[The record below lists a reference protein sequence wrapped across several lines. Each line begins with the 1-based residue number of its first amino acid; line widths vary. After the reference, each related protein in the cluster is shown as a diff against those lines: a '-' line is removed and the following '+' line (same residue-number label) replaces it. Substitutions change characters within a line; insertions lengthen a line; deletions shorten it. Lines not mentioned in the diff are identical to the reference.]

1 MEWYKLFALAAMAIC
16 FASLLYHL
24 FRVISSGEPRDFSQA
39 TGNPKA
45 AMPYA
50 FIGAMSPTKKES
62 AFLHLPTYVA
72 GMIYHM
78 GTFLSLTIFFIILL
92 NFNLPT
98 SISWLLA
105 GTFVVSGICGFGILI
120 KRMVKSQLR
129 QLSNADDYVANFL
142 VSFFQIITA
151 LTLLSGTL
159 LPLYFIMAGILFLY
173 IPVGKLKHTVYFFAA
188 RYHLGFFFGRRNVW
202 PPRKS

>member
-24 FRVISSGEPRDFSQA
+24 FRVISLGEPRDFSKA

-50 FIGAMSPTKKES
+50 FIGVMSPTKKES

-72 GMIYHM
+72 GLIYHL
-78 GTFLSLTIFFIILL
+78 GTFLALAIFFIILL
-92 NFNLPT
+92 NYNLPT
-98 SISWLLA
+98 PISWLLA

-120 KRMVKSQLR
+120 KRITKSQLR

-151 LTLLSGTL
+151 LTLLSGIL
-159 LPLYFIMAGILFLY
+159 LPLYFIIAGILFLY